1 MAVTLFYVA
10 HKVKFE
16 IGPDFSIIAGVR
28 MAAYIE
34 EDLKARIHAGSGL
47 PAKLTLDTLS
57 RHYGV
62 SFSPVRAAVAGL
74 IRGRYL
80 RKRENGRLEVNPDPP
95 RAARPRRGLEG
106 PAHRERLLATDVLR
120 RSLNGEAAYLREEAA
135 AARYGIGRT
144 IVRQVF
150 GRLVGN
156 GLLEHVPRKGWRI
169 RPLRAEEL
177 DAYLEVR
184 ETLELK
190 ALDLARTR
198 LVRAD
203 LERMLAANETGLD
216 NDLHRYLLEKAG
228 NRYIRDFFDR
238 HGAYFTTL
246 FDTLSTGAVREMA
259 AQHRRV
265 LQALLRRDWA
275 GAREALSHHVRC
287 QRPVVRKMM
296 RRLAALPVEKWPP
309 LQRL

>member
-1 MAVTLFYVA
+1 M
-10 HKVKFE
+10 
-16 IGPDFSIIAGVR
+16 R

-34 EDLKARIHAGSGL
+34 EDLKARIHAGAGL
-47 PAKLTLDTLS
+47 PAKLTLETLS

-62 SFSPVRAAVAGL
+62 SFTPVRAAVRKL
-74 IRGRYL
+74 IRGRFL
-80 RKRENGRLEVNPDPP
+80 RKHANGRLEVSPDPP
-95 RAARPRRGLEG
+95 RRARGSRGIEA
-106 PAHRERLLATDVLR
+106 PADRERMLATDALR
-120 RSLNGEAAYLREEAA
+120 RSLKGEAVYLREEAA
-135 AARYGIGRT
+135 AAKYGIGRT
-144 IVRQVF
+144 VVRQVF
-150 GRLVGN
+150 GRLVGT
-156 GLLEHVPRKGWRI
+156 GLLEHVPRKGWRV
-169 RPLRAEEL
+169 RPLRGEEL

-190 ALDLARTR
+190 ALDLARPR

-216 NDLHRYLLEKAG
+216 NDLHRYLLEKSQ
-228 NRYIRDFFDR
+228 NRYLRDFFDR

-259 AQHRRV
+259 EQHRRI

-275 GAREALSHHVRC
+275 GAREALARHIRA
-287 QRPVVRKMM
+287 QRPVVRRMM

>member
-1 MAVTLFYVA
+1 
-10 HKVKFE
+10 
-16 IGPDFSIIAGVR
+16 

-47 PAKLTLDTLS
+47 PPKLTLDTLS

-62 SFSPVRAAVAGL
+62 SFSPVRAAVAKL
-74 IRGRYL
+74 IRDRWL
-80 RKRENGRLEVNPDPP
+80 RKHENGRLEVNPDPP
-95 RAARPRRGLEG
+95 RGARPRRGVEG
-106 PAHRERLLATDVLR
+106 PADRERRMAADVLR
-120 RSLNGEAAYLREEAA
+120 RSLNGDAAWMREEAA
-135 AARYGIGRT
+135 ASRYGIGRT
-144 IVRQVF
+144 VVRQVF
-150 GRLVGN
+150 ARLVGG
-156 GLLEHVPRKGWRI
+156 GLLEHVPRKGWRV

-177 DAYLEVR
+177 DAYLEIR

-190 ALDLARTR
+190 ALELARPR

-203 LERMLAANETGLD
+203 LERMLAANDQGLD
-216 NDLHRYLLEKAG
+216 NDLHRYLLEKSE
-228 NRYIRDFFDR
+228 NRYIRDFFER

-246 FDTLSTGAVREMA
+246 FDTLSAGAVREMA

-275 GAREALSHHVRC
+275 AAGDALAHHVRC
-287 QRPVVRKMM
+287 QRPLVRKMM

>member
-1 MAVTLFYVA
+1 M
-10 HKVKFE
+10 
-16 IGPDFSIIAGVR
+16 R

-34 EDLKARIHAGSGL
+34 EDLKARIQARAGL
-47 PAKLTLDTLS
+47 PGKLTLETLS

-62 SFSPVRAAVAGL
+62 SFSPVRAAVREL
-74 IRGRYL
+74 IRGRFL
-80 RKRENGRLEVNPDPP
+80 RKRENGRLEVSSHPP
-95 RAARPRRGLEG
+95 RPARSRRGIEA
-106 PAHRERLLATDVLR
+106 PAERERLLAADALR
-120 RSLNGEAAYLREEAA
+120 RSLKGEAVYLREEAA

-144 IVRQVF
+144 VVRQVF
-150 GRLVGN
+150 GRLVGS
-156 GLLEHVPRKGWRI
+156 GLLEHVPRKGWRV
-169 RPLRAEEL
+169 RPLRGEEL

-190 ALDLARTR
+190 ALDLARPR
-198 LVRAD
+198 LHRAD
-203 LERMLAANETGLD
+203 LERMLSRNETGLD
-216 NDLHRYLLEKAG
+216 NDLHRYLLEKSH

-265 LQALLRRDWA
+265 LEALLRRDWK
-275 GAREALSHHVRC
+275 GAREGLAHHIRS
-287 QRPVVRKMM
+287 QRPVVHRMM